1 MASGY
6 RNDRLSPPL
15 MYAFRAAHAARDA
28 TKKINLRDE
37 SGERIIS
44 SRRSTARAPI
54 TEPILRREVS
64 RDLEALMNTIAFES
78 TEDLTDFDQARK
90 SILNY
95 GLPDFVH
102 RSIDEGS
109 VSDVQEEI
117 EAALLRFEPRL
128 AQNSIHAKRDMSVD
142 ANELKVRFLVTA
154 ELCCEPVN
162 VPIEFV
168 ADLELENGSFRI
180 HRL

>member
-1 MASGY
+1 
-6 RNDRLSPPL
+6 

-28 TKKINLRDE
+28 TKKMDLRDE
-37 SGERIIS
+37 AGERVIAG
-44 SRRSTARAPI
+44 RRSVARAPI
-54 TEPILRREVS
+54 TESVLRREVAH
-64 RDLEALMNTIAFES
+64 DLESLMNTIALES
-78 TEDLTDFDQARK
+78 AEDLTGLDEVRK

-95 GLPDFVH
+95 GLPDIVH
-102 RSIDEGS
+102 RSLDEGS
-109 VSDVQEEI
+109 VSDVKGEI
-117 EAALLRFEPRL
+117 EGALLRFEPRL
-128 AQNSIHAKRDMSVD
+128 VPNSIRAKRDTAVA

-168 ADLELENGSFRI
+168 ADLELENGSFQI